1 MICGRR
7 LRLAIPAIIV
17 VLSFFGSILY
27 LLGARSPTSF
37 NTTIH
42 KALEWSQRSSA
53 QGHGHP
59 QPEAGTNDSHP
70 IDDLINDAQ
79 SAFRQLL
86 GKRSLTLEQAAWR
99 YRERRGRHPPPGF
112 DAWFAA
118 AAESDAIIVEDFFDR
133 IHHDI
138 SPLWGLE
145 PAELRRRSRHHES
158 VIRVRA
164 GNVEIDT
171 AIKGE
176 LPHRLR
182 QWTKLVAE
190 LSPHIPD
197 LDMPLNTM
205 DESRVLVPWEQVAE
219 YVDTER
225 RGRLFQSIGDTVSE
239 YSGLGPNETATAAS
253 PDDHHQDKYDPNWI
267 RSEPTKYW
275 DHFRVACP
283 PDSPARNLSALSSFD
298 VPVDYPSGPSPGYT
312 YNGYV
317 RNFTASQDPCLQ
329 PHLRGM
335 HGTFVESISMSTTHD
350 MVPLFGEC
358 KLPQNNE
365 LLIPGAVY
373 LDDDLTKYSG
383 GKGRGGPWHRKK
395 DGLVWRGV
403 SSGARNKRHNWWH
416 IHRHRF
422 VQMLNGTAI
431 SAVEADRTTNQAK
444 TFALVP
450 PDVYDLDVQAQGR
463 LGEWVSSFAD
473 VGFVDILC
481 DPPDFYEHW
490 WKGKQRLKTCRF
502 VAPYFSVASEVSMA
516 KQYGFKFLPDV
527 DGNSF
532 SGRYRAFLLS
542 TSLPLKSTIYAEW
555 HDSRLFPW
563 VHFVPFDNSFMDI
576 YGIMD
581 YFLNGHDKEAERI
594 AAEGKTW
601 AEAVL
606 RREDMRLYVWRLLLE
621 YARVID
627 DNRDRLA
634 FVDDWRA

>member
-1 MICGRR
+1 MFSLNGPIHN
-7 LRLAIPAIIV
+7 A
-17 VLSFFGSILY
+17 FGWNQQKE
-27 LLGARSPTSF
+27 TSDDG
-37 NTTIH
+37 
-42 KALEWSQRSSA
+42 SRP
-53 QGHGHP
+53 GHGFGRSRP
-59 QPEAGTNDSHP
+59 GANDTNESHP
-70 IDDLINDAQ
+70 IDDLIDEAQ

-86 GKRSLTLEQAAWR
+86 GKRSVTLEQAAWR

-118 AAESDAIIVEDFFDR
+118 AVASDAVVVEEFFDR

-138 SPLWGLE
+138 NPLWGLE
-145 PAELRRRSRHHES
+145 PADLRRRTGHQAS

-164 GNVEIDT
+164 GNVQIDT
-171 AIKGE
+171 DLE
-176 LPHRLR
+176 EPPHRLR
-182 QWTKLVAE
+182 QWAKLVAE
-190 LSPHIPD
+190 MSPHIPD
-197 LDMPLNTM
+197 LDMPVNTM
-205 DESRVLVPWEQVAE
+205 DESRVLVPWEQVDE
-219 YVDTER
+219 YVAAEKR
-225 RGRLFQSIGDTVSE
+225 SRLFQPVHDAISE
-239 YSGLGPNETATAAS
+239 YSGLAA
-253 PDDHHQDKYDPNWI
+253 DDAAAEAAAAAAAADKYDPHWI
-267 RSEPTKYW
+267 GGEVTKYW

-283 PDSPARNLSALSSFD
+283 PGSPARNLSALSSFN
-298 VPVDYPSGPSPGYT
+298 VPVDYPSGPPPGYT
-312 YNGYV
+312 YRGYV
-317 RNFTASQDPCLQ
+317 RNFTASQDACFQ

-373 LDDDLTKYSG
+373 LDDDLTTYSG
-383 GKGRGGPWHRKK
+383 GKARGGPWRQKK

-431 SAVEADRTTNQAK
+431 SAAEVNGTSQAK
-444 TFALVP
+444 TFSLVP
-450 PDVYDLDVQAQGR
+450 PDVYDLGVQVQGR

-481 DPPDFYEHW
+481 DPPDFYHHW
-490 WKGKQRLKTCRF
+490 WKGKQRQKTCRF
-502 VAPYFSVASEVSMA
+502 VAPYYSVADELPMA
-516 KQYGFKFLPDV
+516 KQYAFKFLPDV

-563 VHFVPFDNSFMDI
+563 VHFVPFDNSYMDI

-581 YFLNGHDKEAERI
+581 YFLDGHDAEAERI
-594 AAEGKTW
+594 ADEGKAW
-601 AEAVL
+601 AESVL

-621 YARVID
+621 YARVMD

-634 FVDDWRA
+634 FVDDWRGLTN